1 MTSDTDAA
9 IAAAEV
15 LKKIVG
21 ESGGIIREL
30 LKAGMS
36 SNIIGFA
43 TVMIIVDLLEKQA
56 KILSSDTALLI
67 KGVTSSMVGVSMASS
82 VIASITDLTHI
93 FGDSKN
99 PTVTDLPQV
108 LVIQTGG
115 EQQSALPLLK
125 NLLPSS

>member
-9 IAAAEV
+9 IAAADV
-15 LKKIVG
+15 LNNIVG
-21 ESGGIIREL
+21 QFGGIIREL

-36 SNIIGFA
+36 SNIIGFTTA
-43 TVMIIVDLLEKQA
+43 MIVVDLLEKQA
-56 KILSSDTALLI
+56 KILSSDTAMLI
-67 KGVTSSMVGVSMASS
+67 KGVTGAMVGVGLTSDILSAIPIKFSFGKS
-82 VIASITDLTHI
+82 EATD
-93 FGDSKN
+93 
-99 PTVTDLPQV
+99 VTTLPQV